1 MRTAAKQTPGHGA
14 APETTPLTA
23 GDAADASQEAL
34 VRRLI
39 RLEENAFFQE
49 ERLKAL
55 DAALTDQQRQ
65 LDALERQLAQLR
77 AITRAL
83 RDKLADSPEDALPPH
98 FMPERY

>member
-1 MRTAAKQTPGHGA
+1 MRNAAKQTTGHGA
-14 APETTPLTA
+14 APETAPRAANA
-23 GDAADASQEAL
+23 GEDDGQAAL